1 MNWCDLSQLPL
12 RLAHQSLSV
21 LACIRVTR
29 TIRLLLRGGL
39 ISAAVATSAA
49 AWQLHQRAL
58 TFPGAHEVNSIEL
71 AVDSGR
77 QQQDETIAG
86 FMAAWPQA
94 PQTERLVDT
103 VVAAAQLADVRIASV
118 AVLANEPPPDAVPAT
133 DVQVELRGR
142 YAALKAWMREA
153 GLRHANVG
161 ILTIQIRGA
170 DGGAAAAGGD
180 DELEASVR
188 LRQFARPN
196 AAAAAAA
203 LPVGEGAR

>member
-1 MNWCDLSQLPL
+1 MTGKMRL
-12 RLAHQSLSV
+12 RLAIV
-21 LACIRVTR
+21 L
-29 TIRLLLRGGL
+29 
-39 ISAAVATSAA
+39 SAAVAATSAA

-58 TFPGAHEVNSIEL
+58 ALLEAQGNDGAEL
-71 AVDSGR
+71 VAGSDR
-77 QQQDETIAG
+77 QQQDGAVDG
-86 FMAAWPQA
+86 FMVAWPPA

-103 VVAAAQLADVRIASV
+103 AVAAAPLAGVRIASV
-118 AVLANEPPPDAVPAT
+118 AVLTSEAVPDAVPAT

-142 YAALKAWMREA
+142 YADLKAWMREA

-161 ILTIQIRGA
+161 IVTIQIRSA

-196 AAAAAAA
+196 AAAAAA